1 MDLSKNNLFS
11 KDDAINYIP
20 LTEIRKKVPESEL
33 LESSGDFSSSML
45 HFIMETEDNSIQRE
59 VYDSYII

>member
-11 KDDAINYIP
+11 KDDVINYIP
-20 LTEIRKKVPESEL
+20 LTEIRKKVPVSEL

>member
-11 KDDAINYIP
+11 TDDAINYIP
-20 LTEIRKKVPESEL
+20 RTEIRKKVRVCEL
-33 LESSGDFSSSML
+33 LESSGDFSFSML
-45 HFIMETEDNSIQRE
+45 HFIMETEDNSIQTE